1 MLFKKYVTAEKI
13 QKQYDELADKI
24 ILQDNV

>member
-13 QKQYDELADKI
+13 QKQYDKLADKI

>member
-1 MLFKKYVTAEKI
+1 MLFKKYITAEKV
-13 QKQYDELADKI
+13 QKQYDKLADKI